1 MNLLSQIVDKLE
13 SLEQEKEELNQYQKY
28 DKERRA
34 LEYLLFDKNV
44 KEAEEKLQQ
53 LRNQR
58 DRQQSIKQEI
68 RHRAESAAKKLAEGK
83 RKLTDVNSRLTRMND
98 EKDQN
103 SNEKEKVY
111 EKLTRTKL
119 EIDDLRLSVDEDVSA
134 KDSAKKQH
142 EALRRQIFEKRS
154 ELDAL
159 RPEYQDLI
167 TEEKKV
173 EREKLRHER
182 RRDELYAKQ
191 GRQNRFNDQDQRDQW
206 LRGEIEKVNSQLRR
220 AEADLKREEIDIQK
234 IRRENNERNEAISA
248 CRGDMSFHKQAWDR
262 QNQESLQMKR
272 KKEDLVVKQNEF
284 WRNETKLTHDKQQI
298 ASDLR
303 NKESQ
308 LQGMIG
314 RSTLNGINAIKEV
327 RKRFQQQGKHDLVDG
342 YLGTLIDC
350 FSTEQS
356 FFTAVEVT
364 AGSRLFHHVVSTSGI
379 INLIFCLFLSEYSA
393 IGNAYLQE
401 MNKMNL
407 QGEVTFLPLDRLQ
420 ARREDYPSAPDA
432 LPLIDKI
439 NYAEGEKFVLGYPDR
454 K

>member
-1 MNLLSQIVDKLE
+1 MGTHPIFESDFDCLTDALKMYIKQVTISGFRSYRDATACEVFSKKHNIVVGRNGSGKSNFFTAIQFVLSDDFSNLRTEERVSLLHEGTGPRVIAAYVELLFDNSDKRLPIPKDEVAIRRVIGQKKDQYFLDKKITTKKDVVQLFETAGFSRSNPYYIVKQGKINEMATQNEKQRLELFKDVAGTRVYDDKRAESMELIKKAEDSQTKIVNLLSQIVDKLE

-119 EIDDLRLSVDEDVSA
+119 EIDDLRLSVDEDINA

-191 GRQNRFNDQDQRDQW
+191 GRQNR
-206 LRGEIEKVNSQLRR
+206 
-220 AEADLKREEIDIQK
+220 
-234 IRRENNERNEAISA
+234 
-248 CRGDMSFHKQAWDR
+248 
-262 QNQESLQMKR
+262 
-272 KKEDLVVKQNEF
+272 
-284 WRNETKLTHDKQQI
+284 
-298 ASDLR
+298 
-303 NKESQ
+303 
-308 LQGMIG
+308 
-314 RSTLNGINAIKEV
+314 
-327 RKRFQQQGKHDLVDG
+327 
-342 YLGTLIDC
+342 
-350 FSTEQS
+350 
-356 FFTAVEVT
+356 
-364 AGSRLFHHVVSTSGI
+364 
-379 INLIFCLFLSEYSA
+379 
-393 IGNAYLQE
+393 
-401 MNKMNL
+401 
-407 QGEVTFLPLDRLQ
+407 
-420 ARREDYPSAPDA
+420 
-432 LPLIDKI
+432 
-439 NYAEGEKFVLGYPDR
+439 
-454 K
+454 